1 MAPLEGGEPW
11 GYRRLVLTPVKSSKI
26 PGASLKELKRGSRI
40 SSKAKESSLSGP
52 SSLAQARIAAFVK
65 FVFWRIS
72 LVAEGK
78 YGTIYMIKGKMGVFP
93 LGFNLRL

>member
-1 MAPLEGGEPW
+1 
-11 GYRRLVLTPVKSSKI
+11 
-26 PGASLKELKRGSRI
+26 
-40 SSKAKESSLSGP
+40 LSGP